1 MAQSARSVSK
11 ARSKDLTRRTRQVY
25 DKVVQH
31 GDRETVL
38 SALERIQEVLA
49 REGSAEAL
57 RQALDVESS
66 HLRDVISSKQK
77 LQETVGTLIAGYD
90 SLTNALGGEIDS
102 MKDMTLWESMVGF
115 FSAKAARDIRERRIQ
130 GAEIDTQ
137 LQDLVAQTQAIGKL
151 LEEHFQVLTR
161 EYDTVQG
168 MLEQQQRELKASTE
182 SFESADRELD
192 RLNLEIA
199 EKRDAL
205 AEQTGT
211 ARADAD
217 RALQALINQANEIT
231 ERRNTALSSAQT
243 HEVFIENHKIALDS
257 LMRQKAAQRILIDKL
272 RISTENRIIQY
283 AATLESLKTAAQ
295 QESAHAINEIGTEV
309 DEATARTMAAI
320 GTAADRSIIEMLE
333 RHGDDVQR
341 RRAQQAE
348 VARADAE
355 FARRFAEV
363 AKQFLQEQYERK
375 G

>member
-1 MAQSARSVSK
+1 MEDVVSK
-11 ARSKDLTRRTRQVY
+11 MASKEELQ
-25 DKVVQH
+25 K
-31 GDRETVL
+31 L
-38 SALERIQEVLA
+38 F
-49 REGSAEAL
+49 
-57 RQALDVESS
+57 DVESA
-66 HLRDVISSKQK
+66 HLKDVLQSKQK
-77 LQETVGTLIAGYD
+77 LQETVGSLIAGYD

-102 MKDMTLWESMVGF
+102 MKDMTAWETVVGF
-115 FSAKAARDIRERRIQ
+115 LSEQRARQMRERRIQ
-130 GAEIDTQ
+130 SADIDTQ

-151 LEEHFQVLTR
+151 LEDHFSVLTR
-161 EYDTVQG
+161 EYDTVQS
-168 MLEQQQRELKASTE
+168 MLEEQQRGLKESTE
-182 SFESADRELD
+182 SFESADKGLD
-192 RLNLEIA
+192 ALNLEIA
-199 EKRDAL
+199 EKREAV

-211 ARADAD
+211 D
-217 RALQALINQANEIT
+217 RAEGDRQLQQLVNRANELT
-231 ERRNTALSSAQT
+231 ERRNTALSNAQT
-243 HEVFIENHKIALDS
+243 HEIFIENHKIALDS

-283 AATLESLKTAAQ
+283 AATLESLKTATQ
-295 QESAHAINEIGTEV
+295 QESAHAINVIGTEV

-341 RRAQQAE
+341 RRAQQSE

>member
-31 GDRETVL
+31 EDRETVL

>member
-1 MAQSARSVSK
+1 MTQSARSVSK
-11 ARSKDLTRRTRQVY
+11 ARSRDLTDRTREVY

-31 GDRETVL
+31 EERETVL
-38 SALERIQEVLA
+38 SALERIQGVLD
-49 REGSAEAL
+49 REGSAEEL
-57 RQALDVESS
+57 RRALDVESS
-66 HLRDVISSKQK
+66 HLHDVISSKQK

-102 MKDMTLWESMVGF
+102 MKDMTLWENVVGF
-115 FSAKAARDIRERRIQ
+115 FSARAARDIRERRIQ
-130 GAEIDTQ
+130 GAEIDSQ

-161 EYDTVQG
+161 EYDTVQA
-168 MLEQQQRELKASTE
+168 MLEQQQLQLKTSTE
-182 SFESADRELD
+182 SFEAADQELD
-192 RLNLEIA
+192 RLNLEIS
-199 EKRDAL
+199 EQRDAL

-217 RALQALINQANEIT
+217 RALQARINQANEIT
-231 ERRNTALSSAQT
+231 ERRNTALASAQT

-295 QESAHAINEIGTEV
+295 QESAHAINQIGTEV

-341 RRAQQAE
+341 RRAQQSE
-348 VARADAE
+348 IARADAE

>member
-1 MAQSARSVSK
+1 M
-11 ARSKDLTRRTRQVY
+11 
-25 DKVVQH
+25 
-31 GDRETVL
+31 
-38 SALERIQEVLA
+38 
-49 REGSAEAL
+49 
-57 RQALDVESS
+57 
-66 HLRDVISSKQK
+66 
-77 LQETVGTLIAGYD
+77 
-90 SLTNALGGEIDS
+90 
-102 MKDMTLWESMVGF
+102 
-115 FSAKAARDIRERRIQ
+115 
-130 GAEIDTQ
+130 
-137 LQDLVAQTQAIGKL
+137 
-151 LEEHFQVLTR
+151 LEE
-161 EYDTVQG
+161 
-168 MLEQQQRELKASTE
+168 QQRQLKTSTE
-182 SFESADRELD
+182 SFEGADQELD

-199 EKRDAL
+199 EQRDAL

-217 RALQALINQANEIT
+217 RALQARINQANEIT
-231 ERRNTALSSAQT
+231 ERRNTALASAQT

-295 QESAHAINEIGTEV
+295 QESAHAINQIGTEV

-333 RHGDDVQR
+333 RHGDDVQH
-341 RRAQQAE
+341 RRAQQSE

>member
-1 MAQSARSVSK
+1 MAQSAHSVSK
-11 ARSKDLTRRTRQVY
+11 ARSKNLTRRTREVY
-25 DKVVQH
+25 EKVIEH
-31 GDRETVL
+31 EDRETVL
-38 SALERIQEVLA
+38 SALERIQGVLA
-49 REGSAEAL
+49 QEGSAEAL
-57 RQALDVESS
+57 RQALDVESM

-102 MKDMTLWESMVGF
+102 MKDRTLWESLVGL

-137 LQDLVAQTQAIGKL
+137 LQDLVAQTQSIGKL
-151 LEEHFQVLTR
+151 LEEHFQVLNG
-161 EYDTVQG
+161 EYGTVQG
-168 MLEQQQRELKASTE
+168 MLEEQQRQLKTSTE
-182 SFESADRELD
+182 SFESADQELD

-199 EKRDAL
+199 EQRDAL

-217 RALQALINQANEIT
+217 RALQARINHANEIT
-231 ERRNTALSSAQT
+231 ERRNTALASAQT

-295 QESAHAINEIGTEV
+295 QESAHAIHQIGTEV
-309 DEATARTMAAI
+309 DEATTRTMAAI

-333 RHGDDVQR
+333 HHGDDVQR
-341 RRAQQAE
+341 RRAQQSE
-348 VARADAE
+348 VARADSE

-363 AKQFLQEQYERK
+363 AKQFLEEQVERK